1 MDKSPNNNLHEVAI
15 TAIIKNKN
23 KFLIV
28 RRSKTK
34 KRFPGYWTV
43 PGGKVEASDYLRLKK
58 DPSCSWQRYD
68 RVLERTLARE
78 LKEEVG
84 IKTKN
89 FKYLTS
95 LAVIHQGGVSSIVIS
110 CSVDYVSGRVKL
122 QKKENDKYV
131 WVTLNQ
137 AKKFKLLGGIYKEL
151 KMAGS

>member
-1 MDKSPNNNLHEVAI
+1 MKNNLNNNLHEVAI

-23 KFLIV
+23 KFLLV
-28 RRSKTK
+28 RRSKDK

-43 PGGKVEASDYLRLKK
+43 PGGKLETSDYTQLKR
-58 DPSCSWQRYD
+58 DPNCSWQRYD

-95 LAVIHQGGVSSIVIS
+95 LAVIHQGGIPSIVIS
-110 CSVDYVSGRVKL
+110 CSADYVSGKIKL
-122 QKKENDKYV
+122 QREENDKYA
-131 WVTLNQ
+131 WVTLSQ

-151 KMAGS
+151 KMAGN